1 MCVYMGLPEYEGS
14 LIFSLIT
21 TGAFTDRP
29 QQPVVEVKKGHT
41 AVFHTVIT
49 ASEIICYGVDGLTF
63 RNHGGELL

>member
-1 MCVYMGLPEYEGS
+1 MYMGLPEYEGN

-21 TGAFTDRP
+21 TGAFTDSP

-41 AVFHTVIT
+41 AQPVFHTVIT

-63 RNHGGELL
+63 RNYGGELL